1 MSAFG
6 KKRYQAMAKIAPTT
20 GVTMTSP
27 TIASPTI
34 ASPTITSP
42 TITSAVVTEAA
53 GMQVAATAKVTN
65 ISNTAG
71 TTIANDTVAV
81 GIANGDHG
89 KIFLCN
95 LTNAGSKTVTLPSN
109 STSARIGQQI
119 TIIQNADLVNTGVL
133 VISAGTSNTFSVNSY
148 AHAKTAVLQA
158 AQRPVTTDDTITI
171 TGADS
176 NSSWAVGSK
185 AVFTCVAANKWHFAI
200 MSQALGTGK
209 ADAIA
214 FS

>member
-6 KKRYQAMAKIAPTT
+6 AKRFQAMAKIAPTT
-20 GVTMTSP
+20 GVTMT
-27 TIASPTI
+27 
-34 ASPTITSP
+34 SPTITSP

-71 TTIANDTVAV
+71 TTIADDTDAV

-95 LTNAGSKTVTLPSN
+95 LASNAKTVTLPSN

-119 TIIQNADLVNTGVL
+119 TIIQNADLVNSGVL
-133 VISAGTSNTFSVNSY
+133 TISAGTSNTFSVNSF
-148 AHAKTAVLQA
+148 AMAKTAVYQA
-158 AQRPVTTDDTITI
+158 AQRPVTTDDTVTI
-171 TGADS
+171 TGADN

-185 AVFTCVAANKWHFAI
+185 AVFTCVAANKWHFV
-200 MSQALGTGK
+200 LEGK
-209 ADAIA
+209 AVGSGKVDTIA

>member
-27 TIASPTI
+27 TIT
-34 ASPTITSP
+34 SPTITSP

-71 TTIANDTVAV
+71 TTIADDTDAV

-119 TIIQNADLVNTGVL
+119 TIIQNADLVDSGVL
-133 VISAGTSNTFSVNSY
+133 TISAGTSNTFSVNS
-148 AHAKTAVLQA
+148 HAQVVAGMGGLPQA
-158 AQRPVTTDDTITI
+158 YQRPGTTDDTITI
-171 TGADS
+171 TGAD
-176 NSSWAVGSK
+176 NDSSWTVGST
-185 AVFTCVAANKWHFAI
+185 AVFTCVAANKWHFVLDGKAI
-200 MSQALGTGK
+200 GSGK

>member
-27 TIASPTI
+27 TIT
-34 ASPTITSP
+34 SPTITSP

-71 TTIANDTVAV
+71 TTIADDTAAV

-95 LTNAGSKTVTLPSN
+95 LASNAKTVTLPSN

-119 TIIQNADLVNTGVL
+119 TIIQNADLVDSGVL
-133 VISAGTSNTFSVNSY
+133 TISAGTSNTFSVNSY
-148 AHAKTAVLQA
+148 AQVVAGAGGLPQA
-158 AQRPVTTDDTITI
+158 YQRPVTTDDTVTI
-171 TGADS
+171 TGAD
-176 NSSWAVGSK
+176 NDSSWTVGST
-185 AVFTCVAANKWHFAI
+185 AVFTCVAANKWHFVLDGKAI
-200 MSQALGTGK
+200 GSGK

-214 FS
+214 FSTV